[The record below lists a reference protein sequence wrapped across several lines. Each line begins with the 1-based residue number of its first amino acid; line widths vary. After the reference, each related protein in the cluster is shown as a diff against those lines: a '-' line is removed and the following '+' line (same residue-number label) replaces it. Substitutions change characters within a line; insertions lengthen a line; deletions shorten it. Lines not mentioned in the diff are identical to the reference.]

1 MTPLAAGTTR
11 VLSHVFPTYAEA
23 RAAELAE
30 RRLDAV
36 HAEASLHLLR
46 H

>member
-1 MTPLAAGTTR
+1 MSFLTARTITA
-11 VLSHVFPTYAEA
+11 LSSVFPTYAEA

-30 RRLDAV
+30 RRRSEV

-46 H
+46 R